1 MSLRCLYDSGE
12 TIYRVL
18 AENDDRLLVI
28 DCLKRTMPFWIQKDK
43 LSMYQCVDDQ
53 LLHEKSGI
61 RSVGE
66 ETLSRDALA
75 YAHKRY
81 SMIASIVPV
90 VADKKRRDKT
100 IAYVAKE
107 RSISKQTIRK
117 YLCLYLAFQ
126 SITVLASKESIN
138 EVALT
143 REQKWMRW
151 ALNKFFY
158 TQRQNSLRTAF
169 LYLLKEKFTDENGL
183 LETSAKMTVLF
194 PEL

>member
-1 MSLRCLYDSGE
+1 MLSKCLYDSGE

-18 AENDDRLLVI
+18 SEQDDCFLVI
-28 DCLKRTMPFWIQKDK
+28 DCMKRTMPFWIQKDK

-66 ETLSRDALA
+66 ETLSRVALA
-75 YAHKRY
+75 TAHKRY
-81 SMIASIVPV
+81 SMIAQIIPII
-90 VADKKRRDKT
+90 ADKKRRDEM

-107 RSISKQTIRK
+107 HSISKQTVRK
-117 YLCLYLAFQ
+117 YLCMYLTYQ

-158 TQRQNSLRTAF
+158 TQRQNSLRTAYRYM
-169 LYLLKEKFTDENGL
+169 LSAALLLQKSCHKAAGL
-183 LETSAKMTVLF
+183 Q
-194 PEL
+194 